1 MADYKDLASDVKKN
15 LREEVRVLK
24 FRNEKLHKLVERM
37 QEEAKEDELIIND
50 LVKELD
56 AIKRKYVPDLTT
68 IAGIKN
74 QVPKNDLRVMDDKRR
89 QSYAKRWI
97 KGDKKQKLTEDWI
110 RTRILENK
118 ELK

>member
-15 LREEVRVLK
+15 LREEVKVLK

-74 QVPKNDLRVMDDKRR
+74 QVPKNDLRNHNQRSQVQVR
-89 QSYAKRWI
+89 SSI
-97 KGDKKQKLTEDWI
+97 
-110 RTRILENK
+110 
-118 ELK
+118 

>member
-15 LREEVRVLK
+15 LREEVKVLK
-24 FRNEKLHKLVERM
+24 FRNEKLHKLVER
-37 QEEAKEDELIIND
+37 
-50 LVKELD
+50 
-56 AIKRKYVPDLTT
+56 
-68 IAGIKN
+68 IKN